1 MAVVILATGMIFVS
15 GVFPVAIHFSTI
27 ATERTV
33 SAVVADEAFAK
44 IKLIATSHRIDV
56 NNFAYD
62 QLFSFEEVVNYERA
76 RFPVTFGGP
85 FAPIDRDEF
94 MYPSTQTGRPKKY
107 SWSALCRRTAYGD
120 NSVQVTVFVYRLA
133 DMGAIYRDPNNP
145 FNDDDIYKSFIPQPV
160 RVDISATGDNDKIE
174 ISTNQTVVTGSAVNS
189 FIPSVINDGYT
200 IIDNQTGRLNRVL
213 ERDADDGYIVVLD
226 KDWNGGNLGSGGI
239 VWTVPAPY
247 NGGRNPCIAIYQD
260 VIRF

>member
-1 MAVVILATGMIFVS
+1 MAVVVLATGMIFVS

-44 IKLIATSHRIDV
+44 IKLIA
-56 NNFAYD
+56 NNPNPAYQINAND
-62 QLFSFEEVVNYERA
+62 FYSYNLLSFENLVNYKRGAGNE
-76 RFPVTFGGP
+76 
-85 FAPIDRDEF
+85 IDPDEF
-94 MYPSTQTGRPKKY
+94 MYPSTQTGQPKKY

-120 NSVQVTVFVYRLA
+120 NSVQVTVFVHRLA
-133 DMGAIYRDPNNP
+133 DMGDIYRDPNNP
-145 FNDDDIYKSFIPQPV
+145 FDDTITSFIPQPV
-160 RVDISATGDNDKIE
+160 PVQITATSSGDNDKIV
-174 ISTNQTVVTGSAVNS
+174 ISTDQTLPITGTTDLGL
-189 FIPSVINDGYT
+189 IPSVINDGYT
-200 IIDNQTGRLNRVL
+200 VIDNSTGRLNRVL
-213 ERDADDGYIVVLD
+213 ERDSDDDYIVVLD
-226 KDWNGGNLGSGGI
+226 KAWDGSSLGGGGGI